1 MQGNST
7 KQITQDMIDNE
18 NVRVECFF
26 HGNAGSTITPGTYH
40 PMLYQSGDGTW
51 EPYTGCKPS
60 PRPEYPQEIV
70 STDVTAV
77 TVTGA
82 NNQSKTASIT
92 LTEPLRGIGDV
103 RDRIMRRDGVWGVE
117 RQFVSLSFNGSEN
130 WEKGGTVT
138 SNQFRLALS
147 DYIGVIKNEENS
159 NKPIKIMCDRLKAGS
174 SSNTYSRIECIS
186 SNTSGYI
193 FVYLD
198 DFSSGD
204 VSAFETYLSTHPIT
218 AIFERATPTWEPLPS
233 AAQSALN
240 ALTTYTGTTHVTIT
254 AGGPEPDVGLEYFG
268 QPGDKVTVQ
277 DMCDSL
283 AAPGFDDSG
292 VVQGISGFSDFL
304 NRMTSGMRLPSFFR
318 DLKAGLKFVL
328 HTGQL
333 VNNGLCNEPGK
344 YPLDAAYGRT
354 LLEMIGNTEILP
366 GGAADIVSAIVA
378 QNSNLD
384 SKANADTVSGLTAD
398 LNNVKESI
406 NPLKTS
412 LVGDI
417 NNNTVGVVNI
427 VAWDSNTTSTPKST
441 GNTIYGNGFCLTYST
456 GNQWLCQLAM
466 AVGDSHLFTRYRRDG
481 VWSGWETK

>member
-1 MQGNST
+1 M
-7 KQITQDMIDNE
+7 
-18 NVRVECFF
+18 
-26 HGNAGSTITPGTYH
+26 
-40 PMLYQSGDGTW
+40 
-51 EPYTGCKPS
+51 
-60 PRPEYPQEIV
+60 
-70 STDVTAV
+70 
-77 TVTGA
+77 
-82 NNQSKTASIT
+82 
-92 LTEPLRGIGDV
+92 
-103 RDRIMRRDGVWGVE
+103 E

-378 QNSNLD
+378 QNSNLSD
-384 SKANADTVSGLTAD
+384 KTNTSDFNNLKNSIVMVNVTGFAIGIDG
-398 LNNVKESI
+398 NNVI
-406 NPLKTS
+406 
-412 LVGDI
+412 I
-417 NNNTVGVVNI
+417 
-427 VAWDSNTTSTPKST
+427 
-441 GNTIYGNGFCLTYST
+441 
-456 GNQWLCQLAM
+456 QWLTGENREFGYALNIGTTDGTMQ
-466 AVGDSHLFTRYRRDG
+466 FFYRENG
-481 VWSGWETK
+481 TWKPSWNK